1 MSSHRNALSPTARST
16 VWRGSHRARADR
28 EALYD
33 VLDTALVC
41 HLSFVRDGAP
51 VVLPT
56 GFGRDGD
63 TLYLHGSSGARSLR
77 VAPGSEVCVSV
88 TVLDGVV
95 YARAVF
101 HFSMNYRSAVIHGRP
116 EVLAGELDRL
126 DALRCVTEHLA
137 PGSWDHARL
146 PNAKELAATT
156 VLALDLTEAAV
167 KVRDGGPGDEPE
179 DVLADDAWA
188 GVVPLS
194 RVWGEPV
201 PAGDLGSWR
210 PVPQHV
216 ARRAT
221 PLRS

>member
-1 MSSHRNALSPTARST
+1 MSSPANALSPTPRST
-16 VWRGSHRARADR
+16 VWRGGHRARSDR

-77 VAPGSEVCVSV
+77 LAPGSEVCVAV

-95 YARAVF
+95 YSRAVF
-101 HFSMNYRSAVIHGRP
+101 HFSMNYRSAVIHGSP
-116 EVLAGELDRL
+116 EVLTGERERL
-126 DALRCVTEHLA
+126 DGLRCVTEHLA
-137 PGSWDHARL
+137 PDSWDHARS
-146 PNAKELAATT
+146 PTAKELAATT
-156 VLALDLTEAAV
+156 VLALDLAEAAV

-179 DVLADDAWA
+179 DVAANETWA
-188 GVVPLS
+188 GVLPLT
-194 RVWGEPV
+194 RTWGAPV
-201 PAGDLGSWR
+201 PAGDLGPGL
-210 PVPQHV
+210 PVPDHV
-216 ARRAT
+216 ARRA
-221 PLRS
+221 RASGR